1 MLTLQCRVMS
11 KIGGLRV
18 SPIPALRGVGY
29 CINGDNYARF
39 LGSGFR
45 F

>member
-1 MLTLQCRVMS
+1 MLTLQCRVVS

-18 SPIPALRGVGY
+18 SPLSALRGVGY

-39 LGSGFR
+39 LGSGLSF
-45 F
+45 